1 MPPTARPH
9 KLQATLRSAY
19 VRLSQSR
26 GAKLALLEPHAI
38 PRPAASG
45 RSRPFRCSS
54 SPNCKRFAGLQF
66 GSICLVRKSRQKD
79 ALRPR
84 KLHIPRP
91 AAGGRPRPFRCSSSP
106 NCKRFAGLQF
116 GSYIVRCR
124 ARTGRE
130 KESAR
135 KRHKRSPAPLFAH
148 FFGQD
153 RKSGS
158 PKARL
163 RPQRKSGSSVK
174 PDKRADVGIR
184 SYRVRRKS
192 PSGGTA
198 SPPAEY
204 AEMRCGCFPHERE
217 CEYET

>member
-1 MPPTARPH
+1 MRDHPRSAVHDLICISCNGGRKRPPFCPFSPELPLMRRHRSRCFADLRPH

-66 GSICLVRKSRQKD
+66 ASACLAGKSRQKE

-91 AAGGRPRPFRCSSSP
+91 AASGRPRPFRCSSSP

-116 GSYIVRCR
+116 GFYIARCR
-124 ARTGRE
+124 AR
-130 KESAR
+130 
-135 KRHKRSPAPLFAH
+135 
-148 FFGQD
+148 FF
-153 RKSGS
+153 
-158 PKARL
+158 
-163 RPQRKSGSSVK
+163 
-174 PDKRADVGIR
+174 
-184 SYRVRRKS
+184 
-192 PSGGTA
+192 
-198 SPPAEY
+198 
-204 AEMRCGCFPHERE
+204 
-217 CEYET
+217 